1 MKKLFQIFITLLTIN
16 CYSQISYE
24 KGYYIDNSGQKTEC
38 LIKNNDWLRDPTD
51 FKYKLSE
58 SDDIKTNDLES
69 VKEFGIYG
77 ITKYIRATVEM
88 DISTENINDMDNDLN
103 PKFQKNT
110 AILKSVN

>member
-51 FKYKLSE
+51 FK
-58 SDDIKTNDLES
+58 
-69 VKEFGIYG
+69 
-77 ITKYIRATVEM
+77 
-88 DISTENINDMDNDLN
+88 
-103 PKFQKNT
+103 
-110 AILKSVN
+110 